1 LERLESVL
9 ELAARQELQITCQDL
24 QVESEPVAQELADMF
39 GVAVGTPFTRVCRAL
54 AVGATPVAY
63 MCDVAPASIL
73 SPVDVD
79 DTFEGSVL
87 ELLRKKTGLTIAQA
101 VANITATNA
110 DDSLARTLQV
120 PSQEALLLLEETLF
134 DEDGVVV
141 EYSRNYFVPK
151 HFRFHVVRR

>member
-1 LERLESVL
+1 
-9 ELAARQELQITCQDL
+9 
-24 QVESEPVAQELADMF
+24 
-39 GVAVGTPFTRVCRAL
+39 
-54 AVGATPVAY
+54 
-63 MCDVAPASIL
+63 
-73 SPVDVD
+73 
-79 DTFEGSVL
+79 
-87 ELLRKKTGLTIAQA
+87 